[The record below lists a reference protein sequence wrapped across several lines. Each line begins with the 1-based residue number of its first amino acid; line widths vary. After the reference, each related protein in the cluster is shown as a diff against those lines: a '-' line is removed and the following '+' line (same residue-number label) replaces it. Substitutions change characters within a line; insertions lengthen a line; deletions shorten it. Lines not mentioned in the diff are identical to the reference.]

1 MSNYLFENKKF
12 YWVKYLKHF
21 SKILLKT
28 AIKPNFLRSV
38 LSKVFWGEDPVP
50 THSLIDDVF
59 SKNTERFI
67 MKHGRTYSLLF
78 VVGVL

>member
-21 SKILLKT
+21 SKILLNT

-38 LSKVFWGEDPVP
+38 LSKFFWGEDPR
-50 THSLIDDVF
+50 THSL
-59 SKNTERFI
+59 
-67 MKHGRTYSLLF
+67 TY
-78 VVGVL
+78 